1 MTIITFFGQIMVF
14 IVVAKDP
21 RLRSPGNY
29 FIVSLATADFL
40 ISIVSMPVWTIY
52 SAIGYWPVSQVNMF
66 CHLKMRYHG
75 KSMTASTYLDAGS

>member
-1 MTIITFFGQIMVF
+1 MDDGGGNIDIINCVSGTIMTIITFFGQIMVF

-52 SAIGYWPVSQVNMF
+52 SAIGYWPVSQVI
-66 CHLKMRYHG
+66 CVVI
-75 KSMTASTYLDAGS
+75 